1 VEIEPRPIRCR
12 AGQVITRPHQRLID
26 LAINSLQDDE
36 DSGPPDLE
44 SDDDDQESV
53 NVTPK
58 FEVQGDGIIEYM
70 RNIIVMA
77 FPDEV
82 IRINMQTGQIVPLIN
97 IVRGPIEPTV
107 HNWSRGCIG
116 QWCFGSF

>member
-1 VEIEPRPIRCR
+1 
-12 AGQVITRPHQRLID
+12 
-26 LAINSLQDDE
+26 LQDDE

-58 FEVQGDGIIEYM
+58 FEVQDNCIIEYM
-70 RNIIVMA
+70 HNINIMA

-82 IRINMQTGQIVPLIN
+82 IQINKQTGCALTQHSVL
-97 IVRGPIEPTV
+97 T
-107 HNWSRGCIG
+107 H
-116 QWCFGSF
+116 

>member
-1 VEIEPRPIRCR
+1 MEIEPRPIRCR
-12 AGQVITRPHQRLID
+12 AGQVITRSHWRFID
-26 LAINSLQDDE
+26 LEKNSLQNDE

-58 FEVQGDGIIEYM
+58 FEVQDDGFIEHM
-70 RNIIVMA
+70 HNINIMA

-82 IRINMQTGQIVPLIN
+82 IRINKQTGQIVPSRN
-97 IVRGPIEPTV
+97 IVCGPIEPTV
-107 HNWSRGCIG
+107 PQLELWAVSDN
-116 QWCFGSF
+116 